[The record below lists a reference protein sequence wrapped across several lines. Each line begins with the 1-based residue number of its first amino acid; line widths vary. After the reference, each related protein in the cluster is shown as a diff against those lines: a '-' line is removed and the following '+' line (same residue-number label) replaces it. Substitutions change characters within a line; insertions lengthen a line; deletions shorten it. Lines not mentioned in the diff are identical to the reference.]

1 MWEDIIKNTV
11 LTRQEVI
18 NFMNSLA
25 KETLDKIEA
34 KEGKEPFDLTD
45 GRGGS
50 SLEGYYYTPNYVL
63 EHFPLVGYH
72 GGRRGFVVEYGSS
85 DKMDAGVDWY
95 DLWDYSF
102 RTAIKSIADQHGE
115 EYRLKE
121 EDKENYPVIQYI
133 AGAYNYE
140 NATFGIFCK
149 KEDAW
154 ANALM
159 EDINQ
164 KLINKFGEP
173 KGKDMYKPEFP
184 MAYDSN
190 TGKNITAEEALNQD
204 ERIKDR
210 EDWKDS
216 LRGQE

>member
-11 LTRQEVI
+11 LTKQEVI

-25 KETLDKIEA
+25 KETLDKIKA

-72 GGRRGFVVEYGSS
+72 GRRGFVVEHGSS
-85 DKMDAGVDWY
+85 DKMDVGVDWY
-95 DLWDYSF
+95 DLWNYSF
-102 RTAIKSIADQHGE
+102 ENGIKSIADRHGE

-133 AGAYNYE
+133 AGAYDYE

-154 ANALM
+154 ADALM

-190 TGKNITAEEALNQD
+190 TGKNITAEEALSQD
-204 ERIKDR
+204 KTMKDR

-216 LRGQE
+216 LRGKE

>member
-11 LTRQEVI
+11 LTKQEVI

-25 KETLDKIEA
+25 KETLDKIKA

-72 GGRRGFVVEYGSS
+72 GRRGFVEHGSS
-85 DKMDAGVDWY
+85 DKMDVGVDWY
-95 DLWDYSF
+95 DLWNYSF
-102 RTAIKSIADQHGE
+102 GNAIKSIADRHGE

-133 AGAYNYE
+133 AGAYDYE

-154 ANALM
+154 ADALM

-190 TGKNITAEEALNQD
+190 TGKNITAEEALSQD
-204 ERIKDR
+204 KTMKDR

-216 LRGQE
+216 LRGKE

>member
-1 MWEDIIKNTV
+1 MT
-11 LTRQEVI
+11 
-18 NFMNSLA
+18 F
-25 KETLDKIEA
+25 
-34 KEGKEPFDLTD
+34 G
-45 GRGGS
+45 
-50 SLEGYYYTPNYVL
+50 
-63 EHFPLVGYH
+63 
-72 GGRRGFVVEYGSS
+72 
-85 DKMDAGVDWY
+85 
-95 DLWDYSF
+95 
-102 RTAIKSIADQHGE
+102 
-115 EYRLKE
+115 
-121 EDKENYPVIQYI
+121 
-133 AGAYNYE
+133 

>member
-11 LTRQEVI
+11 LTKQEVI

-25 KETLDKIEA
+25 KETLDKIKA

-72 GGRRGFVVEYGSS
+72 GRRGFVVEHGSS
-85 DKMDAGVDWY
+85 DKMDVGVDWY
-95 DLWDYSF
+95 DLWNYSF
-102 RTAIKSIADQHGE
+102 GNAIKSIADRHGE

-133 AGAYNYE
+133 AGAYDYE

-154 ANALM
+154 ADALM

-190 TGKNITAEEALNQD
+190 TGKNITAEEALSQD
-204 ERIKDR
+204 KTMKDR

-216 LRGQE
+216 LRGKE

>member
-95 DLWDYSF
+95 DLW
-102 RTAIKSIADQHGE
+102 E
-115 EYRLKE
+115 C
-121 EDKENYPVIQYI
+121 YI
-133 AGAYNYE
+133 WY
-140 NATFGIFCK
+140 F
-149 KEDAW
+149 
-154 ANALM
+154 L
-159 EDINQ
+159 
-164 KLINKFGEP
+164 
-173 KGKDMYKPEFP
+173 
-184 MAYDSN
+184 
-190 TGKNITAEEALNQD
+190 
-204 ERIKDR
+204 
-210 EDWKDS
+210 
-216 LRGQE
+216 